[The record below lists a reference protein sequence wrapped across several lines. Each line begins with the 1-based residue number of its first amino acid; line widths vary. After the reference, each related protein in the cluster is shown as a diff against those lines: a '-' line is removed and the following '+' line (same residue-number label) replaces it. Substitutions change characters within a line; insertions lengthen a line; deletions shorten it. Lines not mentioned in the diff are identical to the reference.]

1 MILAL
6 SVLEGYTNFVADC
19 ENAYLN
25 VKEDQPRLVRVSQS
39 FMDTFVSLGFDNPN
53 NSLILA
59 VQTGLYGYDDTGK
72 NYQKLVGQVLTKVG
86 FNQCPDD
93 MCIWKYTEKDMIII
107 ASIHVDDFHF
117 TTNNVTRFLHIFKQI
132 QLYFA
137 FNKFNEMETFLG
149 LSYVKTPTGIN
160 VGTEALINVAAR
172 AVNVTNAPPL
182 YHPWKCKDEI
192 TPETSSPEEIAEYKS
207 SIDYSSVLGLASYVC
222 QRARWELQF
231 HTNSLSSKQKDP
243 NVNDYELLVRLIRYL
258 YTTKQYRRCME
269 RPEYDAQGNPF
280 NPRGGRYTL
289 IGMSDA
295 DYASRKTDR
304 KSISGS
310 IIYLSHS
317 TLSNS
322 NGIPITAR
330 TNAQQTIAQS
340 SNESELVAGN
350 ALAKRLVF
358 LNNIL
363 KFIAPNP
370 TPAKLFMDNEGAISI
385 AHGVGR
391 TKRSKHIEVKHFYM
405 RELIKYNKLT
415 LHSINTHD
423 NVADAMTKSL
433 GKIKFRKF
441 RESLGIKDPNESTSP
456 YDH

>member
-1 MILAL
+1 
-6 SVLEGYTNFVADC
+6 
-19 ENAYLN
+19 
-25 VKEDQPRLVRVSQS
+25 
-39 FMDTFVSLGFDNPN
+39 
-53 NSLILA
+53 
-59 VQTGLYGYDDTGK
+59 
-72 NYQKLVGQVLTKVG
+72 
-86 FNQCPDD
+86 
-93 MCIWKYTEKDMIII
+93 
-107 ASIHVDDFHF
+107 
-117 TTNNVTRFLHIFKQI
+117 
-132 QLYFA
+132 
-137 FNKFNEMETFLG
+137 
-149 LSYVKTPTGIN
+149 
-160 VGTEALINVAAR
+160 
-172 AVNVTNAPPL
+172 
-182 YHPWKCKDEI
+182 
-192 TPETSSPEEIAEYKS
+192 
-207 SIDYSSVLGLASYVC
+207 
-222 QRARWELQF
+222 
-231 HTNSLSSKQKDP
+231 
-243 NVNDYELLVRLIRYL
+243 
-258 YTTKQYRRCME
+258 ME

-289 IGMSDA
+289 IGMSDT

-322 NGIPITAR
+322 NGIPIAAR

-363 KFIAPNP
+363 KFIAPNS

-391 TKRSKHIEVKHFYM
+391 TKRSKHIEVKHFYI
-405 RELIKYNKLT
+405 RELIKNNKLT
-415 LHSINTHD
+415 LHSISTHD

-441 RESLGIKDPNESTSP
+441 RESLGIKDPNDFTSS